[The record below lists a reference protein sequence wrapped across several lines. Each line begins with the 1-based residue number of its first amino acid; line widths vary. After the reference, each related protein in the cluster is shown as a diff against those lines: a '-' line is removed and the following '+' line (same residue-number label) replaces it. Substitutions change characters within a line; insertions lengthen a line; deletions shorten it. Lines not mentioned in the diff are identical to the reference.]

1 MNKVTKNR
9 KTTKAAGIK
18 YTALTIAVV
27 LGTVSLAGCGNKS
40 AAAGSSATDSTG
52 NIAESEDNQTDNESS
67 TADSES
73 NAADS
78 ENSNAG
84 NGEITK
90 IIVGSGNVYNPYC
103 YVDEN
108 GNAVGYEYDVLEAI
122 DELLPQ
128 YEFEYQTMA
137 FDQILLSL
145 DSGKIDLA
153 AHQYEYTDERAE
165 KYLFSGESYTSYIT
179 YLAVL
184 VDDDAQSLED
194 LAGEKIR
201 AGGATSATS
210 QILTNWNEAHPGQ
223 EVIIVN
229 TDSSTDEEGAAALK
243 SGASRASV
251 LKKSDVTR
259 MNNNFSDDGKPWL
272 KSVGEPVN
280 NSKTYYLYRKDETE
294 LQEAVDGALRTLK
307 ENGTLSEL
315 AIKWVGYDV
324 TEEE

>member
-1 MNKVTKNR
+1 MNRVTKNR
-9 KTTKAAGIK
+9 KTTKTAGIK
-18 YTALTIAVV
+18 YTALTIAAV
-27 LGTVSLAGCGNKS
+27 LGTAALAGCGKQS
-40 AAAGSSATDSTG
+40 APAGSSATDS
-52 NIAESEDNQTDNESS
+52 ES
-67 TADSES
+67 
-73 NAADS
+73 
-78 ENSNAG
+78 SNAG
-84 NGEITK
+84 SGEVTK
-90 IIVGSGNVYNPYC
+90 IIVGSGNLYNPYC

-108 GNAVGYEYDVLEAI
+108 GKAVGYEYDVLAAI

-165 KYLFSGESYTSYIT
+165 KYLFAEESYTSYIT
-179 YLAVL
+179 YLTVL
-184 VDDDAQSLED
+184 LDDDAQSLED

-201 AGGATSATS
+201 SGGATSATS

-223 EVIIVN
+223 EVILVN
-229 TDSSTDEEGAAALK
+229 SDSSVSEEAAAALK
-243 SGASRASV
+243 SGASRAAV

-259 MNNNFSDDGKPWL
+259 FNEEFSDDGNPWL
-272 KSVGEPVN
+272 KSVGEPIN

>member
-1 MNKVTKNR
+1 MNKITKNR
-9 KTTKAAGIK
+9 KTTKTTGIK
-18 YTALTIAVV
+18 YTALTIAAV
-27 LGTVSLAGCGNKS
+27 LGTAALAGCGKQS
-40 AAAGSSATDSTG
+40 APAGSSATDSE
-52 NIAESEDNQTDNESS
+52 NSQTDSESS
-67 TADSES
+67 TADSE
-73 NAADS
+73 NKVADS
-78 ENSNAG
+78 ESSGAG
-84 NGEITK
+84 NGEVTK
-90 IIVGSGNVYNPYC
+90 IIVGSGNMYNPYC

-108 GNAVGYEYDVLEAI
+108 GKAVGYEYDVLEAI

-137 FDQILLSL
+137 FDQILLAL

-165 KYLFSGESYTSYIT
+165 KYLFSEETYTSYIT

-184 VDDDAQSLED
+184 IDDDAQSLED

-201 AGGATSATS
+201 SGGATSATS

-223 EVIIVN
+223 EVILVN
-229 TDSSTDEEGAAALK
+229 SDSSANEESAAALK
-243 SGASRASV
+243 SGASRAAV
-251 LKKSDVTR
+251 LKKSDITN
-259 MNNNFSDDGKPWL
+259 MNNNFSDDGNPWL
-272 KSVGEPVN
+272 KSVGEPIN
-280 NSKTYYLYRKDETE
+280 NSKTYYLYRKDETA
-294 LQEAVDGALRTLK
+294 LKEAVDGALRTLK

>member
-9 KTTKAAGIK
+9 KTTKTAAMK
-18 YTALTIAVV
+18 YTALTITAV
-27 LGTVSLAGCGNKS
+27 LGAVSLAGCGNQS
-40 AAAGSSATDSTG
+40 APVGS
-52 NIAESEDNQTDNESS
+52 NSS
-67 TADSES
+67 TTTSES
-73 NAADS
+73 
-78 ENSNAG
+78 SNAG
-84 NGEITK
+84 SEEVTK
-90 IIVGSGNVYNPYC
+90 VIVGSGNVYSPYC

-108 GNAVGYEYDVLEAI
+108 GNAVGYEYDVLAAI

-165 KYLFSGESYTSYIT
+165 KYLFAEEPYTSYIT

-184 VDDDAQSLED
+184 MDDDAQSLED
-194 LAGEKIR
+194 LAGEKII

-223 EVIIVN
+223 EVILVN
-229 TDSSTDEEGAAALK
+229 SDSSTTEESAAALK

-251 LKKSDVTR
+251 LKKSDVTK
-259 MNNNFSDDGKPWL
+259 MNNNFSDDGNPWL
-272 KSVGEPVN
+272 KSVGEPIN